1 MRLHIPLQNHFVG
14 WYDLQ
19 ENWQFTFMHHHWI
32 YRWFLAVILNAM
44 MFPGMAV
51 PGRPAASRPAASAL
65 PVGRIDN
72 AAAVLV
78 SRPEWA
84 PPRLETKDLGLN
96 RSPLSAKQHKF
107 GTQQSTHKHLPNN
120 NLMFDGLQLNRTS
133 PRWTRKASG
142 CAEWCGWNVSATW
155 MGNDGNMELP
165 HFFLDDVI
173 FASQVNALLPK
184 EAGEHL

>member
-1 MRLHIPLQNHFVG
+1 
-14 WYDLQ
+14 
-19 ENWQFTFMHHHWI
+19 
-32 YRWFLAVILNAM
+32 M
-44 MFPGMAV
+44 MFPGMGV
-51 PGRPAASRPAASAL
+51 PARPAASRPAASAL

-84 PPRLETKDLGLN
+84 PPKVETKDLGLN

-142 CAEWCGWNVSATW
+142 CAE
-155 MGNDGNMELP
+155 
-165 HFFLDDVI
+165 
-173 FASQVNALLPK
+173 
-184 EAGEHL
+184 